1 MCMNSLPNYDS
12 WKTRTPKDEWDEDD
26 LTAEEIKELK
36 GEAKYDEL
44 RDDA

>member
-1 MCMNSLPNYDS
+1 MCMNSLPNHDS
-12 WKTRTPKDEWDEDD
+12 WKTRTPKEWDEDD